1 MKPLEKRLLP
11 WILAVIVAAG
21 AYLISQQ
28 VLVAQPGGA
37 SPVQELENFRS
48 SEQIGVDVS
57 VPFPTDI

>member
-11 WILAVIVAAG
+11 WILVLLVAAG
-21 AYLISQQ
+21 AYVISQQ
-28 VLVAQPGGA
+28 GVVAQQGGA